1 MISGEADDEEIDI
14 VVVIVDRVCIR
25 CRLIYGRVAEL
36 SKVGSD
42 VWTDLDDEGMGEVV
56 KQLDKLL

>member
-25 CRLIYGRVAEL
+25 CRLKCGRGAEL

-42 VWTDLDDEGMGEVV
+42 VWTDLDDEGIGEVV

>member
-1 MISGEADDEEIDI
+1 MISGEADDEETDI

-25 CRLIYGRVAEL
+25 CRLKYARVAEL
-36 SKVGSD
+36 SMVGSD

-56 KQLDKLL
+56 KQLDKLV